1 MRHQHPS
8 QAIKPQRHWINADTV
23 RMGSTAM
30 LLLILALFSIGAW
43 VSDGFTDRRITGV
56 GSDFSVFWGAS
67 YIALHD
73 GTLQAYDLNR
83 MMAVIHQ
90 FGTLASGSDR
100 LLPWLYPPTF
110 LLVVLPLALL
120 PFWPSYL
127 VFMLAT
133 GLFYVKATLGL
144 LGNRVMPH
152 HRAWVTVV
160 GSPAVFVTV
169 LMGQNSMLTAGLA
182 AMAVTWQD
190 KRPVLAG
197 VAIGLLAIKPQLA
210 MLFPIVLLASRAWR
224 TLASAA
230 ATVLGFA
237 GVSIAVCGWK
247 TVPAFLESVR
257 WAQENMIDDGGA
269 SWYVMPTVLAAARA
283 AGLGVSVAHAIQMT
297 AAIIAVGALVYVWRR
312 ISDNGLRIAMLA
324 TATMLTSPYLRA
336 YELTWLL
343 VAVAGVVSHG
353 TRFGLSGRER
363 FVLVLAWLLPLF
375 EFVNPLCKLPQIGPL
390 VFVAMAVL
398 VVRRA
403 TMYAEH
409 GAALASPLQTNLR
422 ARATQPA
429 KPNR

>member
-1 MRHQHPS
+1 
-8 QAIKPQRHWINADTV
+8 
-23 RMGSTAM
+23 
-30 LLLILALFSIGAW
+30 
-43 VSDGFTDRRITGV
+43 
-56 GSDFSVFWGAS
+56 
-67 YIALHD
+67 
-73 GTLQAYDLNR
+73 
-83 MMAVIHQ
+83 
-90 FGTLASGSDR
+90 
-100 LLPWLYPPTF
+100 
-110 LLVVLPLALL
+110 
-120 PFWPSYL
+120 
-127 VFMLAT
+127 
-133 GLFYVKATLGL
+133 
-144 LGNRVMPH
+144 
-152 HRAWVTVV
+152 
-160 GSPAVFVTV
+160 
-169 LMGQNSMLTAGLA
+169 
-182 AMAVTWQD
+182 MAVTWQD

-257 WAQENMIDDGGA
+257 WAQENMIDGGGA
-269 SWYVMPTVLAAARA
+269 AGYGWPTSRAAARA